1 MNNVVMDLLGKT
13 PTLTAWPD
21 MVNRA
26 KGTRLLAGILGV
38 AVGASAA
45 SSPLFDDDS
54 VLEVSLAGPFGVLF
68 EDKEETAYR
77 PFTLMVKGQR
87 HEISIRVRGH
97 SRRRVCEFP
106 PLKLDFSPAGPEGTV
121 FEGQGKLKLVTHC
134 RNHDR
139 GEQDMLEEYLAYRIF
154 NALARDSFRVRLLRL
169 SYRDSE
175 GRLPDDSSPR
185 FGFLIEP
192 SETLAARRGAAA
204 AALPGMPVYRHD
216 LEQAALVYLF
226 QYLIGNTDWSLV
238 PAEGE
243 QDCCHNMEL
252 FERDGQVFFV
262 PYDFD
267 LAGMVNARYAFPD
280 RSLSIRRV
288 TQRLYRGYCID
299 RETLRRAIRAV
310 NERRTAILSLIGS
323 TPGLQPDSVKTA
335 AKYLEA
341 YFERAGE
348 VDRLLDEFERHCLG
362 R

>member
-1 MNNVVMDLLGKT
+1 MMN
-13 PTLTAWPD
+13 WP
-21 MVNRA
+21 

-38 AVGASAA
+38 GVWASAA

-68 EDKEETAYR
+68 EDKEANAYR
-77 PFTLMVKGQR
+77 PFTLVVQGQR
-87 HEISIRVRGH
+87 HEISVRVRGH

-106 PLKLDFSPAGPEGTV
+106 PLKLDFSPEGPEATV

-154 NALARDSFRVRLLRL
+154 GALSGDSFKVRLLRL

-175 GRLPDDSSPR
+175 RRLPDDASPR
-185 FGFLIEP
+185 YGFLIEP
-192 SETLAARRGAAA
+192 SETLAARLGVAAV
-204 AALPGMPVYRHD
+204 ALPGVPVNRHN

-238 PAEGE
+238 RAERE
-243 QDCCHNMEL
+243 EDCCHNIEL

-267 LAGMVNARYAFPD
+267 LAGIVNARYAFPD

-288 TQRLYRGYCID
+288 TQRLYRGYCTD
-299 RETLRRAIRAV
+299 RDILRRAILAV
-310 NERRTAILSLIGS
+310 NEQRTAILSLLGS
-323 TPGLQPDSVKTA
+323 TPGLQPGSVKTA

-348 VDRLLDEFERHCLG
+348 VDRLLDEFERRCLG
-362 R
+362 H